1 MTPQEE
7 AGLRIYQVEATRP
20 SRYTGNLNAAHR
32 WSLPGLADCPGCGA
46 TWSTAGLHYPCVDL
60 TSLPTRHEY
69 EEPRPEP
76 YEEWARLREQVR
88 PQVPPGFV
96 LMPGTKFGPMT
107 GRASGPFGQ
116 LHLQA
121 WSLSLRREAL
131 EQLRQAGLQGLNGCP
146 MQLKGSG
153 RNPPELLEL
162 QLTPC
167 GRFHPDCLPSDREP
181 PCPTC
186 GVESYGLPA
195 PYLLDTASIPTTADV
210 FRLADWPTLILA
222 TQRFV
227 DAVQRLELD
236 GVTFRQVAVR

>member
-1 MTPQEE
+1 M
-7 AGLRIYQVEATRP
+7 RIYQVESPRP
-20 SRYTGNLNAAHR
+20 SHYTGSLHAAHR

-60 TSLPTRHEY
+60 TAHPTRHEY

-76 YEEWARLREQVR
+76 YAEWARLREQIR
-88 PQVPPGFV
+88 PQVPPGFA
-96 LMPGTKFGPMT
+96 LMPGTKLGPLT
-107 GRASGPFGQ
+107 GRASGTFGQ
-116 LHLQA
+116 LHFQA
-121 WSLSLRREAL
+121 WALSLRREAL
-131 EQLRQAGLQGLNGCP
+131 EQLRRAGLQGLNGCA
-146 MQLKGSG
+146 MQLTGSG

-162 QLTPC
+162 ELTPC
-167 GRFHPDCLPSDREP
+167 GRFHPDCLPPDREP

-186 GVESYGLPA
+186 GVESYELPT
-195 PYLLDTASIPTTADV
+195 PYFLDAASLPTAVDV

-227 DAVQRLELD
+227 DAVHRLELD